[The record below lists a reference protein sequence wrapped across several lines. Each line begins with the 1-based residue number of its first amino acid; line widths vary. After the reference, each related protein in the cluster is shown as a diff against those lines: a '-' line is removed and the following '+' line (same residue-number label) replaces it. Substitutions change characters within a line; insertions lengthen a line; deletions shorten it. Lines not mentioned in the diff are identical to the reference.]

1 MPVMLPAAE
10 LREMRQK
17 ADRDKKD
24 EAELA
29 SSMQRVEAE
38 VGRLID
44 FLLGFLPPVVGIDGR
59 ARRTRLSWQPACSG
73 RRQRWVDLVRPLC
86 PASWRAE

>member
-1 MPVMLPAAE
+1 MHVAACVQGTVRTTSYAVTEQLMPEMLPAAE

-38 VGRLID
+38 VG
-44 FLLGFLPPVVGIDGR
+44 
-59 ARRTRLSWQPACSG
+59 
-73 RRQRWVDLVRPLC
+73 
-86 PASWRAE
+86 